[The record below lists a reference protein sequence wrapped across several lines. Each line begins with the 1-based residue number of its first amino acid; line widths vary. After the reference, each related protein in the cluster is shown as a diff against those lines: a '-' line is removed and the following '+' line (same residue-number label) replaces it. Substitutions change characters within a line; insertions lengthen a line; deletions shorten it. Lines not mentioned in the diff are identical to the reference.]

1 MHLGNI
7 WEWLLKCFFY
17 FLPILFMV
25 MRYNSFLIDKKRTP
39 SDIIVDGDFCII
51 PFCFALDSIIDFL
64 RKAEAVE
71 TGLKPYGIACNVIL
85 FAAALQLLLLYWDLS
100 YYKIQKMEEGLGGRE
115 KKMKNQILVLTGLV
129 ITASFFSGML

>member
-1 MHLGNI
+1 MHLENI

-25 MRYNSFLIDKKRTP
+25 LRYNSFLIDKKRTP

-64 RKAEAVE
+64 RKAGMVE
-71 TGLKPYGIACNVIL
+71 TGLKPYGIACCVIL
-85 FAAALQLLLLYWDLS
+85 SAAALLLLLLYWDLS
-100 YYKIQKMEEGLGGRE
+100 YYKIQKKGKGLGGRK
-115 KKMKNQILVLTGLV
+115 KKMEKQILALTGFV
-129 ITASFFSGML
+129 IAASLFSGML